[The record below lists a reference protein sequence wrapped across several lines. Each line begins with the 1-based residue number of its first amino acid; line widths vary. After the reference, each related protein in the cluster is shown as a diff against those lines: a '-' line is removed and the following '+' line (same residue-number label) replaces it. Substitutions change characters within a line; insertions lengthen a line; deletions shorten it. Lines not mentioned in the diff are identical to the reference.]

1 MHKLIF
7 IFSLL
12 LLVSCSNTSENELDK
27 VVEQIK
33 SPSNPTNEASAL
45 VNDTAAEIIG
55 IGGIFYYSKDPT
67 KTQQWYRD
75 NLGMKLN
82 NWGASFESRNA
93 RKPEERNYL
102 QWTVFPEKSEY
113 LSPSNKDFMI
123 NYRVRNLEKLVARLR
138 ANGVTILDT
147 LKEYD
152 FGKFIHIMD
161 ADSTKIELWE
171 PRDTVLTKMGGPT
184 NK

>member
-7 IFSLL
+7 IFSM
-12 LLVSCSNTSENELDK
+12 LLVASCSNTSENELDK
-27 VVEQIK
+27 VVEQIE
-33 SPSNPTNEASAL
+33 SNTMDTETTS
-45 VNDTAAEIIG
+45 DTAAEIIG
-55 IGGIFYYSKDPT
+55 IGGIFYYSKDPA